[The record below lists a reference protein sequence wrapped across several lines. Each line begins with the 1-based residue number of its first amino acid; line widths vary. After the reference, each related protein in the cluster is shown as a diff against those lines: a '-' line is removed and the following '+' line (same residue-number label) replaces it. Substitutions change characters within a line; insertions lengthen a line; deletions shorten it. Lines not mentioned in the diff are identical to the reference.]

1 MSTPT
6 GPVRAVDVRPER
18 DALAA
23 PCVVISDTHLGARS
37 QALERQIVQFL
48 RAVPGAGGAA
58 SVLINGDLFD
68 FWFEWRSVIPRGHFR
83 LLSALAELVESGV
96 DVLMIAGNHD
106 CWGGD
111 VLTGDVGM
119 RYHAGVWRGRLAG
132 WDAEVEHGDGLRV
145 VEDRKYRVLRR
156 VLRHPTAIRAF
167 RWLHPDVGTWLARGS
182 SETSRAHRA
191 LDGGRGLQRIA
202 LERLDAASA
211 PELLIL
217 GHSHTA
223 ALERSGTG
231 GVYANAGS
239 WLDAPTYL
247 VVTPHAVELRRWNG
261 SAQGDLLH
269 ALDRRAEKALP
280 QR

>member
-1 MSTPT
+1 MSMAHDGEGT
-6 GPVRAVDVRPER
+6 VRS
-18 DALAA
+18 DAGDRLAS

-37 QALERQIVQFL
+37 HALERQLVDFL
-48 RAVPGAGGAA
+48 RALPGRA
-58 SVLINGDLFD
+58 SSLLINGDLFD
-68 FWFEWRSVIPRGHFR
+68 FWFEWRSVMPRGHFR
-83 LLSALAELVESGV
+83 LLAALADLVEGGT

-119 RYHAGVWRGRLAG
+119 RYHVGSWRGSLAG

-145 VEDRKYRVLRR
+145 VEDRRYRLLRR
-156 VLRHPTAIRAF
+156 VIRHGAAVRAF

-191 LDGGRGLQRIA
+191 LDGGRGLQEIA
-202 LERLDAASA
+202 VRRLGAPRA
-211 PELLIL
+211 PELLIF
-217 GHSHTA
+217 GHSHAPTLHRA
-223 ALERSGTG
+223 PSG

-247 VVTPHAVELRRWNG
+247 LVAPDAVELRRWSG
-261 SAQGDLLH
+261 SVEGDLLD
-269 ALDRRAEKALP
+269 ALERRSEKALP